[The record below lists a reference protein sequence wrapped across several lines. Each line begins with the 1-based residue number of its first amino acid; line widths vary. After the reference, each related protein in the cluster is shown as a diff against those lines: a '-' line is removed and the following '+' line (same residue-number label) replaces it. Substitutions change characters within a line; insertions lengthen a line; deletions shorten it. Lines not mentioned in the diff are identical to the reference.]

1 MPRKRTSAQEAEEL
15 RSTVQDLKDEVKD
28 LRAMNKRLR
37 FWNKQC
43 EENMEKQKK
52 QITKNLQETMNIV
65 ELNAKLQSRVRE
77 MREGMEAVTKEKND
91 LEHEKKVFIAAI
103 DEIDT
108 TMKGVFPEGE
118 NFGSFVQRIMKSRWN
133 ES

>member
-1 MPRKRTSAQEAEEL
+1 
-15 RSTVQDLKDEVKD
+15 
-28 LRAMNKRLR
+28 MNKRLR

-43 EENMEKQKK
+43 EENMEKLKGKLFVYTQG
-52 QITKNLQETMNIV
+52 TSDIV
-65 ELNAKLQSRVRE
+65 SLNAKLQRSVRE

-108 TMKGVFPEGE
+108 AMKGVFPQGV
-118 NFGSFVQRIMKSRWN
+118 NFGSFVQRIMKRRWN